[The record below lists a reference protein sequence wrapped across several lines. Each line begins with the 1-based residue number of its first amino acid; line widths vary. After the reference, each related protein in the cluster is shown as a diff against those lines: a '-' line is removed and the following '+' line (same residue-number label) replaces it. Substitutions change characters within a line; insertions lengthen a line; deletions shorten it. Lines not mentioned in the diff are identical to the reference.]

1 MASHTDDVVHDVI
14 VVGAG
19 PVGLLLAAE
28 LAATGAHPV
37 VLERSTQPTD
47 LPKANGV
54 VGRAAVELRRR
65 GVLRG
70 TGLRVVRSPR
80 FGYGPFTLNLGLLRS
95 PLHIL
100 PVPQRRLEERL
111 ERSAVARG
119 ATILHGNE
127 LTGFEQDDAQVTL
140 HVSAAGSGVEL
151 RARYV
156 VGCDGAHSAVRK
168 HLGIAFSGVTDSSIS
183 RLARISI
190 APGAAVRDRQGID
203 IRGVGR
209 LALFRPNFTPRG
221 SVTIT
226 PMRAL
231 DRTAPT
237 DLYTLST
244 REPRG
249 DATPTDELDTDEL
262 RASLR
267 RILGTDLPFTA
278 AHAARSTIGNSRQAE
293 RYRSGRV
300 FLAGDAAHV
309 FSSGGSAL
317 NVGLSDAIALA
328 ERLTVALRTDTVA
341 GSSHLDGYQAERY
354 PAARRAIAVTRVQR
368 ALETADETGD
378 ALRDVFGELL
388 RDRSAARRIAR
399 LLED

>member
-1 MASHTDDVVHDVI
+1 MSIQTDDCVHDVI

-37 VLERSTQPTD
+37 VLERLAQPAET
-47 LPKANGV
+47 PKANGV

-70 TGLRVVRSPR
+70 TGLRVVRPPR

-95 PLHIL
+95 RLHAL
-100 PVPQRRLEERL
+100 PVPQRRLEEHL
-111 ERSAVARG
+111 ERYAVSRG
-119 ATILHGNE
+119 ASVLRGHE
-127 LTGFEQDDAQVTL
+127 LIGFEHDDTRVTL
-140 HVSAAGSGVEL
+140 HVSTAESEVSL
-151 RARYV
+151 YARYL
-156 VGCDGAHSAVRK
+156 VGCDGAHSPVRK
-168 HLGIAFSGVTDSSIS
+168 HLGIGFPGVTDSSIS
-183 RLARISI
+183 RLARVRI
-190 APGAAVRDRQGID
+190 APDAVVHERHHID
-203 IRGVGR
+203 IRDVGR

-226 PMRAL
+226 PMQVL

-237 DLYTLST
+237 DLYVLST

-249 DATPTDELDTDEL
+249 DAAPTDELSTHEL

-267 RILGTDLPFTA
+267 RILGADLPFTSV
-278 AHAARSTIGNSRQAE
+278 HAARSTVSNSRQAE

-309 FSSGGSAL
+309 FSAGGSAL

-328 ERLTVALRTDTVA
+328 ETLAIALRADTDPEF
-341 GSSHLDGYQAERY
+341 SRLDDYEAERR
-354 PAARRAIAVTRVQR
+354 PAAERAIAVTRVQQ
-368 ALETADETGD
+368 ALEAADETGD
-378 ALRDVFGELL
+378 ALRDVFDLLL
-388 RDRSAARRIAR
+388 RDRSAAHRIAK
-399 LLED
+399 LMEG